1 MNSTRPKCQ
10 ELIVIFNLLKIKTSI
25 DILSMDK
32 CKDTFDFNY
41 IFLGHT
47 FLLVD
52 LRTLLM

>member
-10 ELIVIFNLLKIKTSI
+10 EPIVIFNLLKIKTSI
-25 DILSMDK
+25 DTLSMEK

-52 LRTLLM
+52 LRTLHL